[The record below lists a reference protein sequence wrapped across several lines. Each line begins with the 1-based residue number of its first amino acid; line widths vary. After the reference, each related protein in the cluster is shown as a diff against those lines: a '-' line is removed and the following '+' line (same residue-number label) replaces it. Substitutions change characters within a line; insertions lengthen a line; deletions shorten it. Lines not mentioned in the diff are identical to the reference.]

1 MNTYDE
7 RFTVI
12 DTILMVASILWFI
25 SIFIT
30 ATV

>member
-7 RFTVI
+7 KFTII
-12 DTILMVASILWFI
+12 DTILMAAALLWFI

-30 ATV
+30 TMV